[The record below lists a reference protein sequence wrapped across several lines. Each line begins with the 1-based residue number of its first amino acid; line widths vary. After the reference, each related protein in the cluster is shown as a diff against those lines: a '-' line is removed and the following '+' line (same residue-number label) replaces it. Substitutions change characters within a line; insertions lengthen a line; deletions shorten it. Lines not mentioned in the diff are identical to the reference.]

1 MKRQLKKRPGAK
13 PEIAIE
19 DIIAIRESL
28 DLTQAEAGKLL
39 GGGPNA
45 YAKYEAG
52 TVKPSAA
59 AANLL
64 RLLYDHPE
72 MLDVLRDAEPA
83 AMPAQAS
90 APSPFE
96 VNGED
101 IGSLHR
107 DDLPGLLRRLLGAEA
122 ETHDLPVDGI
132 RVADN
137 INAPDGGEDGRVTWE
152 DGPERTRFLPARRCQ
167 FQLKSGSMTPAKAGK
182 EILGKDGAVKDMVRK
197 FLEDDGHYLMLCTRP
212 YTQQAIEK
220 REESVRAALRGAGL
234 GKKACDRVRFRD
246 AGQIADWA
254 NFHPAVAL
262 WVRERTERGVPGPF
276 RTWPH
281 WAGRAE
287 HAAPWIEDERL
298 PEFRARLLERA
309 ARPGGIARVVG
320 PYGIGKSRLTLQ
332 ALAPD
337 GANWSISYL
346 VLYADE
352 YEASPAS
359 VSEVIRR
366 WVDAGKHAIAV
377 VNHCTPERH
386 RILENMVLREGNRL
400 SLITIGDEA
409 AGTAAEAALI
419 KVRKPTPTV
428 IEAIVEHKV
437 PRLPPEDRRRLV
449 KFAAGLPGI
458 AVLAARA
465 WRTRDER
472 KSSSL
477 AQAAD
482 DELVDDIVLGRRPRE
497 PGRRRRAAAL
507 LAAFG
512 LIDPRPESGGEIG
525 KIAELGR
532 NLTGDDLHAAMQDLE
547 SRDVIH
553 RRGGLMLFPASP
565 IAMNLAARQWRE
577 WQPSK
582 WDGILGGDIGPG
594 LSLRAA
600 QRLSLLNDTDIAREV
615 VAHVC
620 REGGPMERMLH
631 GPLSSRAAM
640 LTLLAETNPGA
651 TTGLL
656 ERHLDQREDE
666 PEIRCSVEIAL
677 ALSKIAFRP
686 DTFEDGARL
695 LLQLAARSERGMN
708 EIIRNPFTDLF
719 PFCEGST
726 AATGRARLEFLDE
739 RIEADRP
746 DERAVIVDALAE
758 GLETER
764 FHRFV
769 GIESQGSRPALEP
782 WFPDTHGTAREYLSG
797 CAERLARFA
806 ERDDEAG
813 RDARIGLNQRLRGLL
828 RYGLIDAVENAAVQ
842 VREAAGGWPEAIDSL
857 GQFLKYDARKE
868 EPELI
873 GRVRKLIEQLQ
884 PQELESR
891 GRFLVTSMPWDYP
904 SDQELTHRE
913 RHEIQT
919 REIEELAAEFARQ
932 PETLQRFLPEISRGR
947 QRMAVEFGRALA
959 GDGDAPPGWLEPI
972 AAAAAGAPDG
982 ERNFRLLCGYLDG
995 IHAKHPDAVRDF
1007 KRQAAQSAE
1016 LAPALPAVCRFCGIE
1031 PADIRLAL
1039 GALEAGRLDPWHLGR
1054 QWEHFG
1060 EFAGIPA
1067 AEVAPLFDRLLDG
1080 DAEAFRVGVFLLEEY
1095 TREEPGK
1102 LASLRLQIRRMAKNA
1117 IHHGADT
1124 DARMLADR
1132 FERTMAKVLERGW
1145 QDPDARAAALE
1156 LAKALAGTDR
1166 WDGGR
1171 LVRPVLPRLLT
1182 DFTEIVWPVLGQAI
1196 VLDPDQGK
1204 RFEQALGSPFSFAE
1218 VKNPP
1223 ILHLPEETLFG
1234 WCREH
1239 PRRAPA
1245 FAASV
1250 VPVLTTYE
1258 TSASDRKLHPVLS
1271 RLLDEFGERQDV
1283 LDNIRS
1289 NIRNYAWSGPPAEYY
1304 ELFLEPLDA
1313 LRSRHPK
1320 KPVRLWAKETLR
1332 WLRERAKSS
1341 REEDEE
1347 REAFCEI

>member
-13 PEIAIE
+13 PEMAIE

-234 GKKACDRVRFRD
+234 GKKVRDRVRFRD

-419 KVRKPTPTV
+419 KVRKPMPTV

-857 GQFLKYDARKE
+857 GQFLKYDTRKE

-884 PQELESR
+884 PQELVSR
-891 GRFLVTSMPWDYP
+891 GRFLVTNMPWDHP

-913 RHEIQT
+913 RHEIQI
-919 REIEELAAEFARQ
+919 REIKELAAEFARK
-932 PETLQRFLPEISRGR
+932 PGTLQRFLPEISRGQ
-947 QRMAVEFGRALA
+947 QRMALEFGRALA
-959 GDGDAPPGWLEPI
+959 GGADSPPGWLEPI
-972 AAAAAGAPDG
+972 AAATADAPGG
-982 ERNFRLLCGYLDG
+982 ERNFGLLCGYLAG
-995 IHAKHPDAVRDF
+995 IRAKHPDAVHEF
-1007 KRQAAQSAE
+1007 KRRAAQSAE
-1016 LAPALPAVCRFCGIE
+1016 LAPALPLICWNCGIE
-1031 PADIRLAL
+1031 PADIRLVIEVL
-1039 GALEAGRLDPWHLGR
+1039 DAGRLRPDSLLA
-1054 QWEHFG
+1054 WEYAKAFI
-1060 EFAGIPA
+1060 AIP
-1067 AEVAPLFDRLLDG
+1067 VAKTVPLFDWLLDHG
-1080 DAEAFRVGVFLLEEY
+1080 EEAFQVGVYLLEPYACEKPK
-1095 TREEPGK
+1095 RIDK
-1102 LASLRLQIRRMAKNA
+1102 LQPQICRTAENAAHYGTQADTVILRL
-1117 IHHGADT
+1117 H
-1124 DARMLADR
+1124 
-1132 FERTMAKVLERGW
+1132 FETLMRKALEKGW
-1145 QDPDARAAALE
+1145 QNPGSRAVALA
-1156 LAKALAGTDR
+1156 LAKALAGI
-1166 WDGGR
+1166 GR
-1171 LVRPVLPRLLT
+1171 RGNGELLQTVLPLLLSQ
-1182 DFTEIVWPVLGQAI
+1182 FTEIVWPVLGQAI
-1196 VLDPDQGK
+1196 ATAPRRGERFKHVLGDPH
-1204 RFEQALGSPFSFAE
+1204 SFAK
-1218 VKNPP
+1218 VRQPP
-1223 ILHLPEETLFG
+1223 ILSLPEETLFG
-1234 WCREH
+1234 WCHEH
-1239 PRRAPA
+1239 PGRAPA
-1245 FAASV
+1245 FAAGV
-1250 VPVLTTYE
+1250 VPALTTYE
-1258 TSASDRKLHPVLS
+1258 TDASGRKLHPVLS
-1271 RLLDEFGERQDV
+1271 RLLDEFGEREDV
-1283 LDNIRS
+1283 QLEALRNIGQYS
-1289 NIRNYAWSGPPAEYY
+1289 WSGPLAGYY
-1304 ELFLEPLDA
+1304 ELFLEPLEA
-1313 LRSRHPK
+1313 LRSGHPK
-1320 KPVRLWAKETLR
+1320 KPVRRWAKETLH
-1332 WLRERAKSS
+1332 WLQERAKSS

-1347 REAFCEI
+1347 REAFWEV